1 MGVSG
6 PRSSGTGQPGSPPR
20 SSTSSPETKSAQRPK
35 SAASSMRSRTS
46 SPPSRGRS
54 GRERRRRLPTSVT
67 RRRDHALAAA
77 TAVEVDRPT
86 WPKVAEELRFD
97 LDRLRASP
105 RTRLPTGFTS
115 RPRRRSTR
123 ASRRCVSGPGWR
135 RGLSRDRPVS
145 PSPTHSSASSS
156 CVRMR
161 PSERGLVESDRET
174 EGSPPERRAGPI
186 QKFGGSSFHRNVFAS
201 ERGRSEQV
209 NALRAPLERAVV
221 RLKSWKI
228 IRHDDE

>member
-161 PSERGLVESDRET
+161 PSERGWSSRT
-174 EGSPPERRAGPI
+174 ERPKGRRRSGGP
-186 QKFGGSSFHRNVFAS
+186 
-201 ERGRSEQV
+201 GRSRSLGV
-209 NALRAPLERAVV
+209 LLSTGTSLRANEAAAN
-221 RLKSWKI
+221 K
-228 IRHDDE
+228 